1 MKLAADRLAAI
12 DIGTNTVKL
21 LVAARDGG
29 KLTPL
34 FEDSQT
40 TRLGEGVDK
49 TSRLLPEAIER
60 TAACVAAFAA
70 RARQLGA
77 SSIRAVATSSARDGE
92 NRDDFVRRVRELA
105 GIEVEVIS
113 GEREAELIFAGV
125 CSNDHLRDTPLLV
138 MDVGGGS
145 AEFIVGRRGRLERRC
160 SVHAG
165 AVRMT
170 ERFLHSDPVAP
181 AGFDAMMAHLRGLM
195 EPALAQFDL
204 AGRAMLGTG
213 GTITTAAAMDLRLAK
228 FSVEAISNH
237 PLSLSRLETMLGQ
250 LRGMTLAER
259 RQLPGLPAARA
270 DIIIA
275 GVAAFV
281 VAMELARQP
290 SLTVSTRGL
299 RFGLLARTGDI
310 RLSS

>member
-1 MKLAADRLAAI
+1 MNPAADRLAAI

-21 LVAARDGG
+21 LLAARDGG
-29 KLTPL
+29 TLAPL
-34 FEDSQT
+34 LEDSQA
-40 TRLGEGVDK
+40 TRLGEGVDT

-60 TAACVAAFAA
+60 TAACVAGFAR
-70 RARQLGA
+70 RARELGA
-77 SSIRAVATSSARDGE
+77 SSIRAVATSCARDGQ
-92 NRDDFVRRVRELA
+92 NRDDFLRRVRELA
-105 GIEVEVIS
+105 GVEVEVIS
-113 GEREAELIFAGV
+113 GEREAELIFAGA
-125 CSNDHLRDTPLLV
+125 CSNDNLRDAPLLV

-145 AEFIVGRRGRLERRC
+145 AEFIVGRQGRIERRC

-181 AGFDAMMAHLRGLM
+181 AEFDAMTAHLRGLM
-195 EPALAQFDL
+195 EPALARFGL

-228 FSVEAISNH
+228 FNVEAISGH
-237 PLSLSRLETMLGQ
+237 PLSLERLETMLDQ

-270 DIIIA
+270 DIIVA

-281 VAMELARQP
+281 VAMRLAGQP

-299 RFGLLARTGDI
+299 RFGLLAGA
-310 RLSS
+310 

>member
-1 MKLAADRLAAI
+1 MNPAADRLAAL

-21 LVAARDGG
+21 LVVARDGG

-34 FEDSQT
+34 LEDSQT

-49 TSRLLPEAIER
+49 TARLLPEAIER
-60 TAACVAAFAA
+60 TAACVASFAA
-70 RARQLGA
+70 RARELGA
-77 SSIRAVATSSARDGE
+77 TRIAAVATSSARDGQ
-92 NRDDFVRRVRELA
+92 NRDDFLRRVRELA

-125 CSNDHLRDTPLLV
+125 CFNDKLRDASLLV

-145 AEFIVGRRGRLERRC
+145 VEFIAGSHGQLERRV
-160 SVHAG
+160 SIHAG

-170 ERFLHSDPVAP
+170 ERFLRSDPVTP
-181 AGFDAMMAHLRGLM
+181 GEFDAMMAHLRGLM

-213 GTITTAAAMDLRLAK
+213 GAITTAAAMDLCLTK
-228 FSVEAISNH
+228 FSVEAISNYR
-237 PLSLSRLETMLGQ
+237 LSRERLEAMLDV
-250 LRGMTLAER
+250 LRVMTLAER

-270 DIIIA
+270 DIIVA
-275 GVAAFV
+275 GIAAFV
-281 VAMELARQP
+281 VAMQLAAQP

-299 RFGLLARTGDI
+299 RFGLLAAGTYGGI
-310 RLSS
+310 